1 VNKYALGTIVGTAL
15 LSFAKAKKGAKN
27 KYIPDNIED
36 IYNLSPQEKAQIT
49 DLELVSMSLTYLPD
63 DILDGFTNLK
73 TLNVLN
79 NQLTELPDSIGNLTN
94 LEKLWLINN
103 QLTELP
109 ESIVNLNNLKTL
121 NLMNN
126 QLTELPES
134 IVNLTN
140 LEQLYLKNN
149 ELTELPQWIGNLTN
163 LEELSLR
170 YNLLTELPDSIGN
183 LINLGMLWLEEN
195 PWKKPVPKETILKM
209 IRNRVKKGVI
219 EAIVK
224 MNNSIPTK
232 SNLRIR

>member
-1 VNKYALGTIVGTAL
+1 MNKYALGTIVGTAL

-103 QLTELP
+103 
-109 ESIVNLNNLKTL
+109 K
-121 NLMNN
+121 
-126 QLTELPES
+126 LTELPES